1 MLGMDPIA
9 LALVLGGASLHATW
23 NLFAKKASAGLPFV
37 WLYDLVSVLVFAP
50 FALWAWHGA
59 GAALPP
65 AAWAAILGSSVA
77 HQAYALA
84 LQRGYRAGDFSV
96 VYPVARGSGP
106 LVAVLAAVVLLGERP
121 PPAAWAGIAAILLGI
136 LLISGL
142 RLRRRGAA
150 GAGRAGGP
158 TGPGLLWGLLTGSI
172 IATYTVID
180 GWTMHALRIQPLP
193 YYVLGLTLRA
203 ALLAPVALRD
213 RPALREQWR
222 RNARAVLTVGLLSPL
237 AYLMVLYAMGR
248 APLAYV
254 APARE
259 LSLLIGMV
267 LGALV
272 LREGVGAA
280 RLLGGGSMLAGVVLL
295 ALAR

>member
-1 MLGMDPIA
+1 MDPIA

-23 NLFAKKASAGLPFV
+23 NLFAKRASAGLPFI

-50 FALWAWHGA
+50 FALLAWRGGA
-59 GAALPP
+59 AALPP
-65 AAWAAILGSSVA
+65 AGWAAVACSSMA
-77 HQAYALA
+77 HLLYALA

-106 LVAVLAAVVLLGERP
+106 LVSVLVAVAVLGERP
-121 PPAAWAGIAAILLGI
+121 PPAAWAGIAAVLGGI
-136 LLISGL
+136 VLVSGL
-142 RLRRRGAA
+142 RLRGH
-150 GAGRAGGP
+150 AGRN
-158 TGPGLLWGLLTGSI
+158 GPGLLWGLLTGSM

-180 GWTMHALRIQPLP
+180 GWTMHSLRLEPVT
-193 YYVLGLTLRA
+193 YYVLGLALRA
-203 ALLAPVALRD
+203 ALMAPMALRD
-213 RPALREQWR
+213 PPALREQWR
-222 RNARAVLTVGLLSPL
+222 RNALAILTVGVLSPL

-272 LREGVGAA
+272 LRERVGPA
-280 RLLGGGSMLAGVVLL
+280 RLLGGGSMLAGVVVL

>member
-1 MLGMDPIA
+1 MHGMDPIA

-23 NLFAKKASAGLPFV
+23 NLFAKKASAGLPFI

-50 FALWAWHGA
+50 FALLAWRGGA
-59 GAALPP
+59 AALPP
-65 AAWAAILGSSVA
+65 AGWAAVACSSMA
-77 HQAYALA
+77 HQFYALA

-106 LVAVLAAVVLLGERP
+106 LVSVLVAVAVLGERP
-121 PPAAWAGIAAILLGI
+121 PPAAWAGIAAILGGI
-136 LLISGL
+136 VLVSGL
-142 RLRRRGAA
+142 RLR
-150 GAGRAGGP
+150 GRAGPGR
-158 TGPGLLWGLLTGSI
+158 TGRNGPGLLWGLLTGSM

-180 GWTMHALRIQPLP
+180 GWTMHSLRLEPVT
-193 YYVLGLTLRA
+193 YYVLGLALRA
-203 ALLAPVALRD
+203 AMMAPMALRD
-213 RPALREQWR
+213 PPALGEQWR
-222 RNARAVLTVGLLSPL
+222 RNALAIVTVGVLSPL

-272 LREGVGAA
+272 LHEPVGAG